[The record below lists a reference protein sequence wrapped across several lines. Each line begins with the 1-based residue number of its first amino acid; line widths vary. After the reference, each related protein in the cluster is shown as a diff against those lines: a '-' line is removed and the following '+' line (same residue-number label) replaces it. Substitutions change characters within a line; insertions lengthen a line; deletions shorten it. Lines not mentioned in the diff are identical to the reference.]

1 MRERGYQNEGEVGQQ
16 IWFAS
21 LSRKKKRKKKK
32 KRESVSSILEKGTYL
47 QQSLDSNVAC
57 SLLATVVVAAGTHL
71 CTAFGDVDAN
81 GSYIIS
87 WRQGKR
93 ATSTATY
100 MLRAGWLD

>member
-16 IWFAS
+16 IWFAG
-21 LSRKKKRKKKK
+21 LSKKKKREKK
-32 KRESVSSILEKGTYL
+32 KRESVSSILEIGTYL

-87 WRQGKR
+87 ETG
-93 ATSTATY
+93 
-100 MLRAGWLD
+100 